1 MFVTEC
7 SFSTPFYTTE
17 KGFCERFYIML
28 YNSSNVL
35 LRSTAVDVSG
45 EMYFA
50 NQLSFKIQ
58 SELNTAFNDIVPD
71 LFLTVYG
78 QSERKMELK
87 LNDPLTYKI
96 KIPTDEEL
104 ETYVNGEWN
113 RGQFE
118 YDNLRP
124 KSINYLL
131 SNYIAYDPASSWLS
145 GYFNLVPFQ
154 NVYINSPQLS
164 DYKYSAP
171 NNFSSSVI
179 KKVQFNQQLGGVIS
193 DYTSP
198 IYADFIGV
206 GGKILRDYTSKLQL
220 QETKLL
226 IFTAYPY
233 SSPCFFN

>member
-1 MFVTEC
+1 
-7 SFSTPFYTTE
+7 
-17 KGFCERFYIML
+17 
-28 YNSSNVL
+28 
-35 LRSTAVDVSG
+35 
-45 EMYFA
+45 
-50 NQLSFKIQ
+50 
-58 SELNTAFNDIVPD
+58 
-71 LFLTVYG
+71 
-78 QSERKMELK
+78 MELK

-113 RGQFE
+113 RVE

-131 SNYIAYDPASSWLS
+131 RNYIAYDPASSWLS

-179 KKVQFNQQLGGVIS
+179 KKVQINQQLGGVIS

-198 IYADFIGV
+198 TYADFIDV
-206 GGKILRDYTSKLQL
+206 GGKNIKRLHFKITTSRNEVIDFHGVPIQFSLLFQL
-220 QETKLL
+220 D
-226 IFTAYPY
+226 
-233 SSPCFFN
+233 N

>member
-1 MFVTEC
+1 
-7 SFSTPFYTTE
+7 
-17 KGFCERFYIML
+17 
-28 YNSSNVL
+28 
-35 LRSTAVDVSG
+35 
-45 EMYFA
+45 
-50 NQLSFKIQ
+50 
-58 SELNTAFNDIVPD
+58 
-71 LFLTVYG
+71 
-78 QSERKMELK
+78 MELK

-131 SNYIAYDPASSWLS
+131 SNSIVYEPASSWLS

-171 NNFSSSVI
+171 NNLSSSEI
-179 KKVQFNQQLGGVIS
+179 KK
-193 DYTSP
+193 
-198 IYADFIGV
+198 
-206 GGKILRDYTSKLQL
+206 K
-220 QETKLL
+220 
-226 IFTAYPY
+226 
-233 SSPCFFN
+233 SSN